1 MVTEPTSANGMFLNR
16 GHEDMPGLLTAADP
30 RAEDRV
36 VGAEIQPTPVAA
48 ADLVGPTGPP
58 RQPGPVVTP

>member
-1 MVTEPTSANGMFLNR
+1 
-16 GHEDMPGLLTAADP
+16 MPGLLTAADP